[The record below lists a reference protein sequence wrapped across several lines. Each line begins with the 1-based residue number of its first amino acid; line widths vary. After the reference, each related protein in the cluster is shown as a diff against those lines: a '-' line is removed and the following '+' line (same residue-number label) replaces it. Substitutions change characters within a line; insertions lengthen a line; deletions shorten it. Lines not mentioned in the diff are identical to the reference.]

1 MARGTGQEG
10 VDLRAAGT
18 QVVPAG
24 VIPVTPSHS
33 LTLTLTPTHSEVSVL
48 NAGAPSAMSGPGAQG
63 RGLLCQPPLN
73 VGPRLQ
79 PASPWH
85 NSHLISVSHRGE
97 T

>member
-33 LTLTLTPTHSEVSVL
+33 FTHSEVSVL